1 MHSVVIFS
9 SRYGAS
15 QDVRPPTCKLDVLAR
30 GQGHGSKTPHPV
42 EILLVNPWHQFARQL
57 AHVLR

>member
-15 QDVRPPTCKLDVLAR
+15 RDVPPPRANWTFLSLAPKL
-30 GQGHGSKTPHPV
+30 PHLI
-42 EILLVNPWHQFARQL
+42 EILSANPWHQFDRQL
-57 AHVLR
+57 AHALR